1 MTTLEQ
7 VLETA
12 MQLPDEQQEMLLKI
26 LHHRYHNNR
35 RTEIAID
42 AWKSLEAFESG
53 ELRTQS
59 ARDVIAELRS
69 GLDAAEAL

>member
-26 LHHRYHNNR
+26 LHHRYHSNR

-42 AWKSLEAFESG
+42 ARKSLEAFTSG
-53 ELRTQS
+53 EFRPQS
-59 ARDVIAELRS
+59 SQDAIAELRQGFDS
-69 GLDAAEAL
+69 AEIL

>member
-42 AWKSLEAFESG
+42 AQKSLQAFEAG
-53 ELRTQS
+53 EFRPQS
-59 ARDVIAELRS
+59 AKDAIAELRCS
-69 GLDAAEAL
+69 LNQQG

>member
-26 LHHRYHNNR
+26 LHQRYHGNR

-42 AWKSLEAFESG
+42 ARKSLEAFALG
-53 ELRTQS
+53 EFRTQS
-59 ARDVIAELRS
+59 ARDAIAELRD
-69 GLDAAEAL
+69 GLDGAEVL

>member
-26 LHHRYHNNR
+26 LHQRYHGNR

-42 AWKSLEAFESG
+42 ARKSLEAFEAGEFPRQSAQEAIS
-53 ELRTQS
+53 ELRYSLNQQ
-59 ARDVIAELRS
+59 
-69 GLDAAEAL
+69 G